1 MELVTPQ
8 LGVCILYKI
17 GVNFTR
23 LSPGGA
29 DLPFRALNSTGQAGS
44 ALPGGGRGLGGLCL
58 EAPAPS
64 GAAGGLEGGTLE
76 SSWKGGGC
84 SFLL

>member
-23 LSPGGA
+23 LSPAG
-29 DLPFRALNSTGQAGS
+29 ALNSTGQAGS
-44 ALPGGGRGLGGLCL
+44 ALPGGRRGPGGPCP
-58 EAPAPS
+58 EAPAPL
-64 GAAGGLEGGTLE
+64 GAAGGQEGGTLE